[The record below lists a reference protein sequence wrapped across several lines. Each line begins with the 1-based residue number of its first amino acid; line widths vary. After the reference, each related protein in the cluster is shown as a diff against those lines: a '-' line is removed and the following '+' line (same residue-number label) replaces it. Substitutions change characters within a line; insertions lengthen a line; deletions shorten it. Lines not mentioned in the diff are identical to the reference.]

1 MEVRMRRIQKKLI
14 LLGQIKVKQKIMYNR
29 AKKLGRNHSSVI
41 ACSQELDLLLNKYQG
56 IQSSDRHLNNYSHV
70 S

>member
-1 MEVRMRRIQKKLI
+1 MRRLEKKEI
-14 LLGQIKVKQKIMYNR
+14 LLGQIKMKQKIMYNK
-29 AKKLGRNHSSVI
+29 AKNLGRTHASVI

-56 IQSSDRHLNNYSHV
+56 ILTSDKQLNNYSHV